1 MSWAKGSSIY
11 DIHEKIKVF
20 CPDPSYLSTYVI
32 CAGMLIERFGAQIL
46 ARAEIWF
53 KISAS
58 PVPLANSAMM
68 STLTVH
74 CHWKDEMV
82 RERAGHPQSN
92 AEAKKMKSLTPCAH
106 GYPRASLKDFS
117 SFCQN
122 NTQRYSNQM
131 TKDQTI
137 KLKNFKCWK
146 TEAEV
151 ACLSVSEWRIS
162 HNHFLVSFSFISCF
176 FSNQI
181 WDTAGQERF
190 RSITRAYYRDAQGGC
205 FPLRLI

>member
-1 MSWAKGSSIY
+1 MCWDANRKVWGSNPGESGNLVQDFCFTCAPSQLSY
-11 DIHEKIKVF
+11 DEYTDCTLSLERWDGEGEGWPSTIK
-20 CPDPSYLSTYVI
+20 
-32 CAGMLIERFGAQIL
+32 
-46 ARAEIWF
+46 
-53 KISAS
+53 K
-58 PVPLANSAMM
+58 
-68 STLTVH
+68 
-74 CHWKDEMV
+74 
-82 RERAGHPQSN
+82 
-92 AEAKKMKSLTPCAH
+92 AKKMKSLTPCAH

-122 NTQRYSNQM
+122 NTQRYSNLM
-131 TKDQTI
+131 TKDHTI

-146 TEAEV
+146 TVAEV